1 MIFLDIETNLAH
13 DKIWLCVTYDSR
25 KDKLMRW
32 LSPTGL
38 QEYLNDVSV
47 CGHNII
53 GFDAPVLNRVWGI
66 TIPDELLVDTLVMAR
81 LYKPDIDPIM
91 VDGKQEKHSLAG
103 WGARLGH
110 AKGNFTDFD
119 SGFSEEMYTY
129 CVQDVNVTYE
139 LFNHL
144 QVEMKKFAQQSINW
158 EHDVAVICNRMQN
171 NGFAF
176 DEKKAMTLQ
185 AQLSGRMADIENK
198 MQEVFPPIVEHRVS
212 EKTGKPLKDKT
223 TVFNP
228 GSRQQI
234 ADRLQGLG
242 VVFSRHTEKGSIIVD
257 EAVLETIDL
266 PEAKLVSEYLML
278 QKRVAQINSWLE
290 LVGNDGRIHGR
301 IITNGAVTGRCSH
314 HSPNLAQVPAVGNPY
329 GAECREM
336 FIVPKRKSLVGVDL
350 SGIELRCL
358 SHYMQDRDWQ
368 LELLT
373 GDIHWRNAQSFGL
386 IPKGTIKDE
395 RNSEH
400 KKARNITKTLTYAML
415 YGAGPAKIAS
425 TIGVTTGKAKTLI
438 DNFLTNTPAL
448 VKLKSK
454 IATTIEKH
462 GTLPGLDGRQL
473 WIRSQHA
480 ALNTLLQSAGA
491 IIAKQWL
498 IKATL
503 LLKVKGI
510 DAKLVAFVH
519 DETQW
524 EVAEEDADEAMQAI
538 IHAASLAGNV
548 LQFRCPVEAEGKI
561 GNNWRECH

>member
-1 MIFLDIETNLAH
+1 M
-13 DKIWLCVTYDSR
+13 
-25 KDKLMRW
+25 
-32 LSPTGL
+32 
-38 QEYLNDVSV
+38 
-47 CGHNII
+47 
-53 GFDAPVLNRVWGI
+53 
-66 TIPDELLVDTLVMAR
+66 
-81 LYKPDIDPIM
+81 
-91 VDGKQEKHSLAG
+91 
-103 WGARLGH
+103 
-110 AKGNFTDFD
+110 
-119 SGFSEEMYTY
+119 FS
-129 CVQDVNVTYE
+129 
-139 LFNHL
+139 
-144 QVEMKKFAQQSINW
+144 K
-158 EHDVAVICNRMQN
+158 
-171 NGFAF
+171 
-176 DEKKAMTLQ
+176 
-185 AQLSGRMADIENK
+185 
-198 MQEVFPPIVEHRVS
+198 
-212 EKTGKPLKDKT
+212 
-223 TVFNP
+223 
-228 GSRQQI
+228 
-234 ADRLQGLG
+234 
-242 VVFSRHTEKGSIIVD
+242 HTEKGSIIVD

-290 LVGNDGRIHGR
+290 LVGKDGRIHGR

-386 IPKGTIKDE
+386 IPKGTVKDE
-395 RNSEH
+395 HNSEH

-538 IHAASLAGNV
+538 IHAASLAGNA